1 MTNIKEKD
9 HSNNGHG
16 NEKEV
21 TIIVNGEE
29 KTWDKKDE
37 ISFEE
42 VVILAFGSYV
52 DNGQIEYTVTYK
64 RGQGNKPEGSLVKG
78 QSVKVKDKMIFNVS
92 QTNKS

>member
-1 MTNIKEKD
+1 MKNNEEKD
-9 HSNNGHG
+9 HGNNGHG
-16 NEKEV
+16 NDKEV

-29 KTWDKKDE
+29 KSWEKKDE

-52 DNGQIEYTVTYK
+52 NNGQVEYTVTYK
-64 RGQGNKPEGSLVKG
+64 RGQGNKPEGSLVQG

-92 QTNKS
+92 QTNRS